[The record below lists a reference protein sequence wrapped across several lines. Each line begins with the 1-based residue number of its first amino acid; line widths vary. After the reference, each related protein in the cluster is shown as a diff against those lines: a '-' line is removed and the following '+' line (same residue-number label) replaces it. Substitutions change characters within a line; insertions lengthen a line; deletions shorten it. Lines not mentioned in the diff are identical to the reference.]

1 MKIAETSLPGVL
13 VLTPSIHRDHRGAF
27 CETYNRRGMAESG
40 LPELWVQDNFS
51 LSRKNVVRGI
61 HYQIIQPQDGLFVGV
76 TNRAGSPRDAALV
89 SRGQLV
95 VDALRLGSATKVHE
109 ALSTTLDARRYNPFH
124 LLYADRD
131 AAFVT
136 WFDGNAVR
144 QAELARGLTVV
155 TERSLGGQ
163 DHGREER
170 VRHQLEPLL
179 ARPAPPALEELAPTI
194 GDHVDGDPLAS
205 TCVHVPAL
213 GYGTRSSLLLEVSSE
228 TGRRRWLWANG
239 PPCSTPYE
247 EMNTTA

>member
-1 MKIAETSLPGVL
+1 MCTL
-13 VLTPSIHRDHRGAF
+13 VAIIHAW
-27 CETYNRRGMAESG
+27 
-40 LPELWVQDNFS
+40 PELPLVIAANRDERLDRAASGPTRWVGERFFAPRDDQAGGTWLGLHDS
-51 LSRKNVVRGI
+51 
-61 HYQIIQPQDGLFVGV
+61 GLFVGV

-95 VDALRLGSATKVHE
+95 VDSLRLGTATKVHE

-179 ARPAPPALEELAPTI
+179 ARPAPPALEELAPTMR
-194 GDHVDGDPLAS
+194 DHVDGDPLAS

-213 GYGTRSSLLLEVSSE
+213 GYGTRSSLLLALSSE
-228 TGRRRWLWANG
+228 TGGRRWLWATG

-247 EMNTTA
+247 EMNTSA

>member
-1 MKIAETSLPGVL
+1 MCTLVAFIHAWQGVQLVIAAN
-13 VLTPSIHRDHRGAF
+13 RDERLDRA
-27 CETYNRRGMAESG
+27 ASG
-40 LPELWVQDNFS
+40 PTRWVGERFFAPRDDQAGGTWLGLHDS
-51 LSRKNVVRGI
+51 
-61 HYQIIQPQDGLFVGV
+61 GLFVGV

-109 ALSTTLDARRYNPFH
+109 ALSTTLAARRYNPFH

-155 TERSLGGQ
+155 TERSLGGD

-170 VRHQLEPLL
+170 VRRQLEPSL
-179 ARPAPPALEELAPTI
+179 ARSAPPALEELAPTMR
-194 GDHVDGDPLAS
+194 DHVDGDPLAS

-213 GYGTRSSLLLEVSSE
+213 GYGTRSSLLLEVSSQV
-228 TGRRRWLWANG
+228 GKGRWLWADG

-247 EMNTTA
+247 EMRATA